1 MNSGVSITVRRTAKD
16 EYRVRII
23 GGTDARRTPY
33 AFAWRHD
40 RYAQVEGRRIS
51 FQHSRII
58 LRLIVAMRKNGDKEM
73 SWSIES
79 AKNTLPHRIIPNDA
93 IVREE
98 VYKKMGVVE

>member
-1 MNSGVSITVRRTAKD
+1 MNSGVQITVRRTAKG

-40 RYAQVEGRRIS
+40 RYAQVEGRWIS

-58 LRLIVAMRKNGDKEM
+58 LRLIVAMRKSGAKEI
-73 SWSIES
+73 SWPIEPMGI
-79 AKNTLPHRIIPNDA
+79 KRYPYIPNDA
-93 IVREE
+93 WVRDA
-98 VYKKMGVVE
+98 VYRKMGVVE